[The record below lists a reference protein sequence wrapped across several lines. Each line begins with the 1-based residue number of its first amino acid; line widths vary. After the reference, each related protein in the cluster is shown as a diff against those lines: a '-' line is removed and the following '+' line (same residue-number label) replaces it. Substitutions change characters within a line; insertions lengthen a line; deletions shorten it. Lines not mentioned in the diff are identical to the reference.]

1 MRFAVGCVPTVDGWV
16 TAAEPVTTAPLD
28 VAFRQGWAAAVGL
41 VGWPDVAV
49 GEAWRLPRVR
59 ALSDVL

>member
-1 MRFAVGCVPTVDGWV
+1 VPTVDGWV